1 MTTCCCSMPRISILR
16 MRESSLAMNAQ
27 IFLGGVERVGQL
39 IRSFRAITSS
49 ATALSGQSWP
59 KA

>member
-1 MTTCCCSMPRISILR
+1 MRIRGLVVAPAVLVAPALIAGHLP
-16 MRESSLAMNAQ
+16 
-27 IFLGGVERVGQL
+27 RVGQL

>member
-1 MTTCCCSMPRISILR
+1 MPRISILR